1 MAANYDVCR
10 ILTDLLD
17 GDGRRKV
24 WPGPVMAE
32 AYAMVYGCRPLPVT
46 RVQARM
52 IRDQLERFG
61 ISNHSAAG
69 NVLWV
74 KLEICR
80 HMGYAYTVELHR
92 AATGEPIAGYPAK
105 LSRC

>member
-1 MAANYDVCR
+1 MAANYDVCHT
-10 ILTDLLD
+10 LADLLD

-32 AYAMVYGCRPLPVT
+32 AYAMVYGCRPMLAT
-46 RVQARM
+46 RGQARM

-61 ISNHSAAG
+61 ISNHSATG

-74 KLEICR
+74 TLEICR
-80 HMGYAYTVELHR
+80 HMGYAYAVEVHR
-92 AATGEPIAGYPAK
+92 AATGEPIAGYTVK
-105 LSRC
+105 LSRG